1 MFKASGFIFLT
12 GNSSITARV
21 WRSLLKNRPGWY
33 PVADMPS
40 CLKCGA
46 ELTVNE
52 EGVAPV
58 LCDRCAGKATGRA
71 RRTVMTGTLRDYPVT
86 TVLLAIN
93 LTVFVGMVVTGAG
106 LLEFSPQAA
115 LRWGG
120 NYGPWTLNGD
130 WWRLV
135 TAGFVHGGL
144 VHVAFN
150 MWCLLSLGQLSER
163 LFGRLQTLFIYL
175 LTGVGGALLSIAHN
189 PRNLE
194 VGASGAIFGI
204 AGALLAGVKFGNL
217 AISAGE
223 KRSVSSSMV
232 FFVGVNFI
240 LGAGILGRNI
250 DNFCH
255 LGGFLTGLL
264 IGVPMGG
271 FAQRHKLFQWATLLV
286 TTVILVF
293 GYRELAQTHGIP
305 EPLKQAQIAIDKRDY
320 PTAIAFLE
328 QYVKENPA
336 DDHIWNVLG
345 TLYVESNQRDKAVTA
360 FQQALKTNPDSQEAK
375 RALQELQ
382 SR

>member
-1 MFKASGFIFLT
+1 
-12 GNSSITARV
+12 
-21 WRSLLKNRPGWY
+21 
-33 PVADMPS
+33 MPS

-46 ELTVNE
+46 PLAVNE

-58 LCDRCAGKATGRA
+58 LCDRCAGAATGRA
-71 RRTVMTGTLRDYPVT
+71 RRTMTTGTLRDYPAT
-86 TVLLAIN
+86 SALLAIN

-106 LLEFSPQAA
+106 LLDFDPQAA

-130 WWRLV
+130 WWRLI

-144 VHVAFN
+144 IHLAFN

-163 LFGRLQTLFIYL
+163 LFGRLQTFFIYL

-189 PRNLE
+189 PKHLE

-217 AISAGE
+217 AISEGQ
-223 KRSVSSSMV
+223 KKSVIGSMA

-240 LGAGILGRNI
+240 LGAGILGSNI

-255 LGGFLTGLL
+255 LGGFITGLL

-271 FAQRHKLFQWATLLV
+271 FAQRHKIFQWTTLLV
-286 TTVILVF
+286 TTVVLVF
-293 GYRELAQTHGIP
+293 AYRELVQTYGIP
-305 EPLKQAQIAIDKRDY
+305 EQLKQAEQAIERRDY
-320 PTAIAFLE
+320 SQAIQLLE
-328 QYVKENPA
+328 QYTQSHPGDA
-336 DDHIWNVLG
+336 DAWTSLG
-345 TLYVESNQRDKAVTA
+345 GLYATTNEREKAIASFQRAL
-360 FQQALKTNPDSQEAK
+360 QANPDAEDAK
-375 RALQELQ
+375 RALAELNGESPQ
-382 SR
+382 QK